1 MRWARQPKIWRFL
14 CFVSSIVGFLC
25 YALSS
30 SFNHLFG
37 SWNFLKIFLY
47 IVFSLVICLAI
58 LFAKTSHILGTSL
71 PFKTHLVFLVFAI
84 STVYSFFFDKANGK
98 PDSYCLISY
107 VAFAIMSL
115 CLSKQTHFGFEVD
128 LLYFFCG
135 CLTLQLMKIKL
146 ILVIVGVSFSYSLII
161 LRFYLSD
168 AIEGGNL
175 GLQTEDQHS
184 LVIQVDADLE
194 ESNTAAENTQ
204 LINVQPQEVIY
215 SEIPPI
221 MNSNAFQENARL
233 ILPQEAVDSES
244 DPIMIFS
251 TSQENTNLSMP
262 QEAIDS
268 ESAPIMNFDAPQ
280 ENTHLITTQEVI
292 HSESVP
298 IMNFDAPQE
307 NEEFTQVNSRLQHNI
322 APLNKEHS
330 ITRKVKEKERG
341 GITSMLKKIPFGAKQ
356 MRALRKSMMH
366 TSKSLSAHD

>member
-1 MRWARQPKIWRFL
+1 
-14 CFVSSIVGFLC
+14 
-25 YALSS
+25 
-30 SFNHLFG
+30 
-37 SWNFLKIFLY
+37 
-47 IVFSLVICLAI
+47 
-58 LFAKTSHILGTSL
+58 
-71 PFKTHLVFLVFAI
+71 
-84 STVYSFFFDKANGK
+84 
-98 PDSYCLISY
+98 
-107 VAFAIMSL
+107 MSL